1 VEQALEQDHI
11 GPLTIV
17 VCIKQVP
24 LLSALR
30 FDPETR
36 RTDVGVVG
44 DVHVLLPLLIE
55 QLEKRRGA

>member
-1 VEQALEQDHI
+1 VEQALEQDNI